1 MTYLECGDRCSAT
14 EGSNL
19 LLCRLILA
27 SYNRQAVNIK
37 SQRHICLILGRLV
50 MDEPQ
55 GYLLPYTVQDLLAK
69 DFLSHNVV
77 LELASSANESC
88 YLTVPEFR
96 VIVLNISFDFNEE
109 SLLVKFVFC
118 NNINFS
124 YETMV
129 SEMQPFPAHSF
140 VFSYELSGLYCN
152 NVAVA
157 YSIFTSKNVAPKQH
171 NLTKTVVYMQH
182 FLYI

>member
-1 MTYLECGDRCSAT
+1 MVSAT

-27 SYNRQAVNIK
+27 SYNRHAVNVK

-69 DFLSHNVV
+69 DFLRNVLQRNTFLSHNVV

-129 SEMQPFPAHSF
+129 SEMQPFPSHSF
-140 VFSYELSGLYCN
+140 VF
-152 NVAVA
+152 
-157 YSIFTSKNVAPKQH
+157 
-171 NLTKTVVYMQH
+171 
-182 FLYI
+182 